1 MSHRAQSVLLYTLL
15 LVPTALCWAGER
27 NLRDL
32 HAQHLKARTIVT
44 DPTKLSQTYDFIICG
59 GGTAGLV
66 LASRLSED
74 SNHTVLV
81 LEAGDTGDSVISSI
95 RAFKYSSRPA
105 YTYQT
110 VPGSPQSF
118 PNTPLPILCC
128 KPLMTGVT
136 TLFLSH
142 MLVIALYTGLV
153 ERFSVVHQ
161 LSTACISS
169 DPPISN
175 TTPGQPLCNRKTV
188 VPTPTL
194 GPGAAIS
201 LT

>member
-95 RAFKYSSRPA
+95 RAFKFLPAPRILTKPCRVLPSR
-105 YTYQT
+105 
-110 VPGSPQSF
+110 SR
-118 PNTPLPILCC
+118 IR
-128 KPLMTGVT
+128 
-136 TLFLSH
+136 
-142 MLVIALYTGLV
+142 LYPFFVANHL
-153 ERFSVVHQ
+153 
-161 LSTACISS
+161 
-169 DPPISN
+169 
-175 TTPGQPLCNRKTV
+175 
-188 VPTPTL
+188 
-194 GPGAAIS
+194 
-201 LT
+201 